1 MAAIL
6 SEMSDWPNWFSVF
19 IMKAWASVDA
29 WKFRR
34 SSEEILPRFELEDI
48 SDFGVEHRI
57 WFEEVEEADDIDERS
72 TERSD
77 NALELVVGE
86 HWPSSDLV

>member
-1 MAAIL
+1 
-6 SEMSDWPNWFSVF
+6 
-19 IMKAWASVDA
+19 MKAWASVDA
-29 WKFRR
+29 WKFNR
-34 SSEEILPRFELEDI
+34 SSDEILPRFELEDI

-57 WFEEVEEADDIDERS
+57 WLEEVEEADDIDERS

-86 HWPSSDLV
+86 LWPSSDLV